1 MNATA
6 TAITSPFSSLVNAWG
21 KAFPKPFFLGQIL
34 KADLIIGQMS
44 DGQRIGY
51 PYCPGLKIM
60 GCGYRFMTDER
71 TGQEYEDLAGMVV
84 RLPDWG
90 FKTPIQFQVAYK
102 VAKSYG
108 HQWAQP
114 TYVTVRKPQPNGAT
128 KLVEEPIDPQ
138 NPWDAAMTANIRLL
152 EENKSIGFQLAQHTV
167 PTPKWESGSG
177 TYKVS
182 VHSDGT
188 YTIITNAI
196 LQETFS
202 PNGQRISAST
212 VPGWQAVDFTWNWL
226 SKTHNGRGQSLQESV
241 KLAIKKGDKVDLS
254 LVEVFESDRNFWR
267 TGFVAGTRWY
277 E

>member
-1 MNATA
+1 MNSTVASNSTIA
-6 TAITSPFSSLVNAWG
+6 STLIDMG
-21 KAFPKPFFLGQIL
+21 ICPKPFKIGQIL
-34 KADLIIGQMS
+34 KANLDVGEEN
-44 DGQRIGY
+44 DGNDVGY
-51 PYCPGLKIM
+51 PYLPGLLIR
-60 GCGYRFMTDER
+60 GVGYRTMIDDR
-71 TGQEYEDLAGMVV
+71 TGQEYEDLAGVVV
-84 RLPDWG
+84 RVPDWG
-90 FKTPIQFQVAYK
+90 FKTPIQFKVAYQVAQ
-102 VAKSYG
+102 SYG

-114 TYVTVRKPQPNGAT
+114 TWVTVRKPQPNGAT
-128 KLVEEPIDPQ
+128 KLVEEPVDPQ
-138 NPWDAAMTANIRLL
+138 TPWEAAHAANRRLI
-152 EENKSIGFQLAQHTV
+152 EENRSLGFQMAQHTV

-182 VHSDGT
+182 VHSDGR

-212 VPGWQAVDFTWNWL
+212 VPGWHAVDFTWNWT
-226 SKTHNGRGQSLQESV
+226 KTNNGRGRNLPDSV
-241 KLAIKKGDKVDLS
+241 KLAIKKGDEVDLS